1 MGVFRNKNV
10 RNQFILSLFFLV
22 FTGIIAFVFDR
33 KAGIFVLLS
42 GTGLCILQ
50 IVFAEKR
57 YKEIRLLSQQL
68 DEILHEGGSME
79 LRHFREGDVEI
90 LRDELQKMLLRLEE
104 QTELLEKEKMSLA
117 DSLADISHQIRTPL
131 TTLNL
136 LVERLKKN
144 TGDISSRQSLLREA
158 EQMLDRIQWLVTSLL
173 RLSKL
178 DAGAIVL
185 KPQTILLSSFFR
197 EVMKPFDV
205 SMDVRGQSLEI
216 RGDGSTEV
224 QGDYNWTMEAIGNV
238 IKNSLEYTPEGGLL
252 LIEWTENPLFTE
264 IKITDS
270 GKGIPKEDIPHL
282 FERFYRGKNAGNHS
296 FGIGLSLSRAI
307 LSQENAVIYG
317 QNVSPLGAQFVI
329 RFYKTVV

>member
-136 LVERLKKN
+136 RVERLKKN

-307 LSQENAVIYG
+307 LAQENAVIYG

>member
-158 EQMLDRIQWLVTSLL
+158 EQMLDRIQWLLTSLL

-307 LSQENAVIYG
+307 LAQENAVIYG

>member
-1 MGVFRNKNV
+1 MGVFRNKTV
-10 RNQFILSLFFLV
+10 RNQLFLSLFFLV
-22 FTGIIAFVFDR
+22 FTGAAAFAFDR
-33 KAGIFVLLS
+33 SAGIFVFIS
-42 GTGLCILQ
+42 GTGWCILQ
-50 IVFAEKR
+50 IFFAEKR

-68 DEILHEGGSME
+68 DEILHVGGGVE
-79 LRHFREGDVEI
+79 LRHFHEGDVEI
-90 LRDELQKMLLRLEE
+90 LRDELQKMILRLEE
-104 QTELLEKEKMSLA
+104 QTELLKKEKMSLA

-136 LVERLKKN
+136 LIERMKKS
-144 TGDISSRQSLLREA
+144 TDDVRARQHLLREA

-185 KPQTILLSSFFR
+185 KPQKIVLASFFQ
-197 EVMKPFDV
+197 EVMKPFAV
-205 SMDVRGQSLEI
+205 SMDVRGQSLEVS
-216 RGDGSTEV
+216 GDGNAEV
-224 QGDYNWTMEAIGNV
+224 QGDYNWTLEAIGNV
-238 IKNSLEYTPEGGLL
+238 IKNSLEYTPEGGRL
-252 LIEWTENPLFTE
+252 LIDWEENPLFIE

-270 GKGIPKEDIPHL
+270 GQGIPKEDIPHL

-317 QNVSPLGAQFVI
+317 QNAAPMGAQFVI
-329 RFYKTVV
+329 RFYKIIV

>member
-205 SMDVRGQSLEI
+205 AMDVRGQSLEI

>member
-50 IVFAEKR
+50 IVFVEKR

-307 LSQENAVIYG
+307 LAQENAVIYG

>member
-1 MGVFRNKNV
+1 MGIFRNKSV
-10 RNQFILSLFFLV
+10 RNQLFLSLLFLI
-22 FTGIIAFVFDR
+22 FTGVIAFVFDR
-33 KAGIFVLLS
+33 KAGVFVLFS
-42 GTGLCILQ
+42 GTGLCIFQ
-50 IVFAEKR
+50 TVFAEKR
-57 YKEIRLLSQQL
+57 YKEIRFLSQQL
-68 DEILHEGGSME
+68 DEILHVGGGVE

-90 LRDELQKMLLRLEE
+90 LRDELQKMILRLAE

-136 LVERLKKN
+136 LVERMKKN
-144 TGDISSRQSLLREA
+144 TGDSFSRQSLLREA

-185 KPQTILLSSFFR
+185 KPQKIVLASFFQ
-197 EVMKPFDV
+197 EVMKPFAV
-205 SMDVRGQSLEI
+205 SMDIRGQNLEVN
-216 RGDGSTEV
+216 GDRNTEV
-224 QGDYNWTMEAIGNV
+224 QGDYNWTLEAIGNV
-238 IKNSLEYTPEGGLL
+238 IKNSLEYTPEGGRL
-252 LIEWTENPLFTE
+252 LIDWEDNPLFTE

-270 GKGIPKEDIPHL
+270 GQGIPKEDIPHL

-317 QNVSPLGAQFVI
+317 QNAAPMGAQFVI

>member
-185 KPQTILLSSFFR
+185 KLQKIVLSSFFQ
-197 EVMKPFDV
+197 EAMKPFAV

>member
-1 MGVFRNKNV
+1 MGMFRNKSV
-10 RNQFILSLFFLV
+10 RNQLFLSLLFLA
-22 FTGIIAFVFDR
+22 FTGTAAFIWDR

-57 YKEIRLLSQQL
+57 YKEIRLLSQRL

-238 IKNSLEYTPEGGLL
+238 K
-252 LIEWTENPLFTE
+252 
-264 IKITDS
+264 
-270 GKGIPKEDIPHL
+270 
-282 FERFYRGKNAGNHS
+282 
-296 FGIGLSLSRAI
+296 
-307 LSQENAVIYG
+307 
-317 QNVSPLGAQFVI
+317 
-329 RFYKTVV
+329 

>member
-1 MGVFRNKNV
+1 MGIFRNKSV
-10 RNQFILSLFFLV
+10 RNQLFLSLLFLI

-33 KAGIFVLLS
+33 KAGVFVLFS
-42 GTGLCILQ
+42 GTGLCIFQ
-50 IVFAEKR
+50 TVFAEKR
-57 YKEIRLLSQQL
+57 YKEIRFLSQQL
-68 DEILHEGGSME
+68 DEILHTGGGVE

-90 LRDELQKMLLRLEE
+90 LRDELQKMILRLEE

-136 LVERLKKN
+136 LVERMKKN
-144 TGDISSRQSLLREA
+144 TGDSSSRQSLLREA
-158 EQMLDRIQWLVTSLL
+158 EQMLDRIQWLMTSLL

-185 KPQTILLSSFFR
+185 KPQKIVLASFFQ
-197 EVMKPFDV
+197 EVMKPFAV
-205 SMDVRGQSLEI
+205 SMDIRGQSLEVN
-216 RGDGSTEV
+216 GDRNTEV
-224 QGDYNWTMEAIGNV
+224 QGDYNWTLEAIGNV
-238 IKNSLEYTPEGGLL
+238 VKNSLEYTPEGGRL
-252 LIEWTENPLFTE
+252 LIDWEDNPLFTE

-270 GKGIPKEDIPHL
+270 GQGIPKEDIPHL

-317 QNVSPLGAQFVI
+317 QNAAPMGAQFVI

>member
-10 RNQFILSLFFLV
+10 RNQFVLSLFFLA

-307 LSQENAVIYG
+307 LAQENAVIYG

>member
-185 KPQTILLSSFFR
+185 KPQAILLSSFFR

>member
-104 QTELLEKEKMSLA
+104 QTELLEKEKISLA

>member
-10 RNQFILSLFFLV
+10 RNQFILSLLFLA
-22 FTGIIAFVFDR
+22 FTGTAAFIWDR

-57 YKEIRLLSQQL
+57 YKEIRLLSQRL

-307 LSQENAVIYG
+307 LAQENAVIYG

>member
-238 IKNSLEYTPEGGLL
+238 IKNSLEYTPEGGHL
-252 LIEWTENPLFTE
+252 LIEWAENPLFTE

>member
-117 DSLADISHQIRTPL
+117 DSLADISHQIRTSL

>member
-1 MGVFRNKNV
+1 MGMFRNKSV
-10 RNQFILSLFFLV
+10 RNQLFLSLLFLA
-22 FTGIIAFVFDR
+22 FTGTAAFIWDR
-33 KAGIFVLLS
+33 KAGIFVFLS

-68 DEILHEGGSME
+68 DEILHAGGGVE
-79 LRHFREGDVEI
+79 LRHFHEGDVEI
-90 LRDELQKMLLRLEE
+90 LRDELQKMILRLEE

-185 KPQTILLSSFFR
+185 KLQKIVLSSFFQ
-197 EVMKPFDV
+197 EAMKPFAV

-216 RGDGSTEV
+216 RGDDSTEV

-238 IKNSLEYTPEGGLL
+238 IKNSLEYTPEGGHL
-252 LIEWTENPLFTE
+252 LIEWAENPLFTE

>member
-10 RNQFILSLFFLV
+10 RNQLFLSLLFLA
-22 FTGIIAFVFDR
+22 FTGAAAFVFNR
-33 KAGIFVLLS
+33 IAGAFVLVS
-42 GTGLCILQ
+42 GLGWCILQ
-50 IVFAEKR
+50 IFFAEKR
-57 YKEIRLLSQQL
+57 YKEIRILSQQL
-68 DEILHEGGSME
+68 DEILHEGGGVE
-79 LRHFREGDVEI
+79 LRHCHEGDVEI
-90 LRDELQKMLLRLEE
+90 LRDELQKMILRLEE
-104 QTELLEKEKMSLA
+104 QAELLEKEKMSLA

-144 TGDISSRQSLLREA
+144 TGDSSSRQNLLREA
-158 EQMLDRIQWLVTSLL
+158 EQMLGRIQWLVTSLL

-185 KPQTILLSSFFR
+185 KPQKIVLSSFFQ
-197 EVMKPFDV
+197 EVMKPFAV
-205 SMDVRGQSLEI
+205 SMDVRGQSLEVS
-216 RGDGSTEV
+216 GDRNTEV

-238 IKNSLEYTPEGGLL
+238 VKNSLEYTPEGGRL
-252 LIEWTENPLFTE
+252 LIDWVDNPLFTE

-307 LSQENAVIYG
+307 LSQENAVIYA
-317 QNVSPLGAQFVI
+317 QNAFPMGAQFVI

>member
-79 LRHFREGDVEI
+79 LRQFREGVVEI

>member
-307 LSQENAVIYG
+307 LAQENAVIYG

>member
-1 MGVFRNKNV
+1 MVHTADF
-10 RNQFILSLFFLV
+10 
-22 FTGIIAFVFDR
+22 
-33 KAGIFVLLS
+33 
-42 GTGLCILQ
+42 
-50 IVFAEKR
+50 FAEKR

-68 DEILHEGGSME
+68 DEILHVGGGVE
-79 LRHFREGDVEI
+79 LRHFHEGDVEI
-90 LRDELQKMLLRLEE
+90 LRDELQKMILRLEE
-104 QTELLEKEKMSLA
+104 QTELLKKEKMSLA

-136 LVERLKKN
+136 LIERMKKS
-144 TGDISSRQSLLREA
+144 TDDVRARQHLLREA

-185 KPQTILLSSFFR
+185 KPQKIVLASFFQ
-197 EVMKPFDV
+197 EVMKPFAV
-205 SMDVRGQSLEI
+205 SMDVRGQSLEVS
-216 RGDGSTEV
+216 GDGNAEV
-224 QGDYNWTMEAIGNV
+224 QGDYNWTLEAIGNV
-238 IKNSLEYTPEGGLL
+238 IKNSLEYTPEGGRL
-252 LIEWTENPLFTE
+252 LIDWEDNPLFTE

-270 GKGIPKEDIPHL
+270 GQGIPKEDIPHL

-317 QNVSPLGAQFVI
+317 QNAAPMGAQFVI

>member
-10 RNQFILSLFFLV
+10 RNQFILSLFFLA

-178 DAGAIVL
+178 DAGVIVL

-307 LSQENAVIYG
+307 LAQENAVIYG

>member
-10 RNQFILSLFFLV
+10 RNQFILSLFFLA

-307 LSQENAVIYG
+307 LAQENAVIYG
-317 QNVSPLGAQFVI
+317 QNVSPLGAQFVV

>member
-10 RNQFILSLFFLV
+10 RNQFILSLFFLG

>member
-197 EVMKPFDV
+197 EVIKSFDV

-307 LSQENAVIYG
+307 LAQENAVIYG

>member
-144 TGDISSRQSLLREA
+144 TGDISSSQSLLREA

-307 LSQENAVIYG
+307 LAQENAVIYG

>member
-216 RGDGSTEV
+216 SGDGSTEV

-307 LSQENAVIYG
+307 LAQENAVIYG

>member
-10 RNQFILSLFFLV
+10 RNQFILSLFFLA

-307 LSQENAVIYG
+307 LAQENAVIYG

>member
-22 FTGIIAFVFDR
+22 FTEIIAFVFDR

-68 DEILHEGGSME
+68 DEILHEGGGME

-307 LSQENAVIYG
+307 LAQENAVIYG

>member
-10 RNQFILSLFFLV
+10 RNQFILSLFFLA

>member
-317 QNVSPLGAQFVI
+317 QNVSPLGVQFVI

>member
-185 KPQTILLSSFFR
+185 KPQAILLSSFFR

-307 LSQENAVIYG
+307 LAQENAVIYG